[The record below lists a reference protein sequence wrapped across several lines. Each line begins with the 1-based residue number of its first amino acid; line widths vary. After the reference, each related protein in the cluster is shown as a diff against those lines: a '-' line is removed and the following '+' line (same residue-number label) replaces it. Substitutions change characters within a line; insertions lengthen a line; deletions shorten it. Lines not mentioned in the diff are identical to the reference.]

1 MGCDIHLYVERKVEG
16 AWKSVHDFA
25 PDKYGEGVADVS
37 YEDRWYSDRN
47 YDLFAILADV
57 RNGHGFAGVA
67 TGEGFTPIADPK
79 GIPADCD
86 PQIKA
91 RSDEWGG
98 DGHSHSH
105 FTLAELLAYDWQQS
119 TRKFGVVN
127 GPEMDRWSGW
137 RRSRGLGPESYSADV
152 MGSGISKGTESELTA
167 ALKRTS
173 DAHPGDRKARNEAIE
188 RTLGRTYARI
198 TWIEAYHRAADGF
211 WSDLMPRLTRTAFR
225 EHLSFDDIRIVFW
238 FDN

>member
-91 RSDEWGG
+91 RSD
-98 DGHSHSH
+98 
-105 FTLAELLAYDWQQS
+105 
-119 TRKFGVVN
+119 
-127 GPEMDRWSGW
+127 
-137 RRSRGLGPESYSADV
+137 
-152 MGSGISKGTESELTA
+152 
-167 ALKRTS
+167 
-173 DAHPGDRKARNEAIE
+173 
-188 RTLGRTYARI
+188 
-198 TWIEAYHRAADGF
+198 
-211 WSDLMPRLTRTAFR
+211 
-225 EHLSFDDIRIVFW
+225 
-238 FDN
+238 